1 MEELVKV
8 SLLLDFYGQML
19 TKRQYEILDLYYN
32 SDYSLGE
39 IAEEL
44 EISRQGVHDNIKRG
58 KAALYELES
67 KLGLAA
73 RFNEQKNRASEAL
86 NLLEDLEAALTDS
99 RDKEMLS
106 RARQLIRSMM
116 RMIHGNIRRAV
127 ENCRKQ

>member
-1 MEELVKV
+1 MEELFKV

-19 TKRQYEILDLYYN
+19 TKRQFDILDLYYN

-116 RMIHGNIRRAV
+116 
-127 ENCRKQ
+127 ED